1 MATLEQKYQK
11 KTDKEH
17 ILDNPDT
24 YIGSVENISHSLYV
38 YEESKIQEKSMDYNP
53 GLFKLFDE
61 GIVNC
66 RDHYIR
72 MKQQKDAEHV
82 NQIHIHI
89 ENNKITLYNNGNG
102 IDVEK
107 HPTHKVWIPELIFA
121 HLRTSTNYNK
131 EEKKITGGKN
141 GFGFKLV
148 LIWSTYGKIETID
161 HIRKL
166 KYVQE
171 FENNLDIV
179 HKPKITKNNVC
190 KILRMKKIKIV
201 KNYTEFKII

>member
-1 MATLEQKYQK
+1 MAQLSAKYQK

-24 YIGSVENISHSLYV
+24 YIGSIENVEQTMYVYQGNETSHSF
-38 YEESKIQEKSMDYNP
+38 IEKTMMYNP

-72 MKQQKDAEHV
+72 MKQQPNGEQV
-82 NQIHIHI
+82 TQIQVEIK
-89 ENNKITLYNNGNG
+89 EDQITLINNGNG

-107 HPTHKVWIPELIFA
+107 HPEYDIWIPEMIFG

-131 EEKKITGGKN
+131 N
-141 GFGFKLV
+141 FQFYNFL
-148 LIWSTYGKIETID
+148 S
-161 HIRKL
+161 
-166 KYVQE
+166 
-171 FENNLDIV
+171 
-179 HKPKITKNNVC
+179 
-190 KILRMKKIKIV
+190 
-201 KNYTEFKII
+201 